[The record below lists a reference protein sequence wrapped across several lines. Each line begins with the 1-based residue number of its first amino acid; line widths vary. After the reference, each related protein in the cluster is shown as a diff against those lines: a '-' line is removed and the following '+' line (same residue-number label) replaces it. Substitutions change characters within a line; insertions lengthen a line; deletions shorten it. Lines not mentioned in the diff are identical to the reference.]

1 LLQQQLS
8 ISRDQTLDA
17 LATSSF
23 LLQPSCCCRSAG
35 SSPPADSGQSLQLE
49 EHTPHPQQ
57 QLEVPVLAV
66 DLQLDQLCIYAS
78 QRRLCITAALVKA
91 FQEVQEGLLL
101 AARPRTTTLPV
112 EVAPTPKVQALLF
125 TLHSLQSYDL
135 L

>member
-1 LLQQQLS
+1 
-8 ISRDQTLDA
+8 
-17 LATSSF
+17 
-23 LLQPSCCCRSAG
+23 LQPSCCCQSAG
-35 SSPPADSGQSLQLE
+35 GSPPDGNGLYLQLK
-49 EHTPHPQQ
+49 EHTPHSQQ
-57 QLEVPVLAV
+57 QLEAPVLAV

-112 EVAPTPKVQALLF
+112 EVAPTPKVQSLLF
-125 TLHSLQSYDL
+125 ALHSFQNYDL

>member
-1 LLQQQLS
+1 LH
-8 ISRDQTLDA
+8 
-17 LATSSF
+17 
-23 LLQPSCCCRSAG
+23 PSCCYQSAG
-35 SSPPADSGQSLQLE
+35 GIPAAENGPYLQLE

-57 QLEVPVLAV
+57 QLEAPVLAV

-91 FQEVQEGLLL
+91 VQEVQEGLLL

-125 TLHSLQSYDL
+125 TLHSLQNYDL